1 MIIGDLA
8 SLLDSTLLFGIILLI
23 GSISGYMSEKVGIV
37 NIGIDGMMCMGALFF
52 GILSSDVVGLSDLGF
67 GGIFIALIITM
78 IATTFIGA
86 MHAFVCI
93 NLRANHII
101 SGTAINLVG
110 AALAAFL
117 NEPLAHSLFPG
128 VGLSRMKCR
137 FISGLDVTGGSGLY
151 GTTIILTVICVLI
164 CVTIWVI
171 INKTKTGLRYRAVG
185 ENPNAVDTQ
194 GISVFKY
201 QWIGV
206 LISGALAGLAG
217 AICLFR
223 MQVFSGSVQSMGYL
237 ALAILITGGWKIP
250 WIGVFSLIFAVL
262 NAGANSSVFTRIG
275 VDPMI
280 VFSLPYVITL
290 GVLLFSSKNILPPAH
305 SGIPFSKEKR

>member
-1 MIIGDLA
+1 MFGDLA
-8 SLLDSTLLFGIILLI
+8 TLLDSTLLFGIILLI

-52 GILSSDVVGLSDLGF
+52 GIFSSDAVGLANLGF
-67 GGIFIALIITM
+67 GAIFIAFVLTM

-93 NLRANHII
+93 NLKTNHII

-117 NEPLAHSLFPG
+117 NEPLANSLFPG
-128 VGLSRMKCR
+128 RGFSRINCGFQPTWHIANGLQ
-137 FISGLDVTGGSGLY
+137 GSSVLIFAIG
-151 GTTIILTVICVLI
+151 ILI
-164 CVTIWVI
+164 CVAIWVI
-171 INKTKTGLRYRAVG
+171 MSKTKIGLRYRAVG

-217 AICLFR
+217 AIYLFR
-223 MQVFSGSVQSMGYL
+223 INAFTGSVQSMGYL

-262 NAGANSSVFTRIG
+262 NAGANSSTFTRIG
-275 VDPMI
+275 LDPSF
-280 VFSLPYVITL
+280 VFSLPYIITL
-290 GVLLFSSKNILPPAH
+290 GVLLFSSKSIFPPAH

>member
-1 MIIGDLA
+1 MIFGDLTA
-8 SLLDSTLLFGIILLI
+8 LLDSTLLFGAILLI
-23 GSISGYMSEKVGIV
+23 GSIAGYMSEKVGVV

-52 GILSSDVVGLSDLGF
+52 GIFSSDVVGLGRLGIP
-67 GGIFIALIITM
+67 GLFIVLILTM
-78 IATTFIGA
+78 ITTTFIGA

-128 VGLSRMKCR
+128 QGYSKIMCN
-137 FISGLDVTGGSGLY
+137 FHSTWHIYDGLY
-151 GTTIILTVICVLI
+151 GSSVLMIVIGIAICV
-164 CVTIWVI
+164 I
-171 INKTKTGLRYRAVG
+171 IGIIMSKTKVGLRYRAVG

-201 QWIGV
+201 QWTGV

-223 MQVFSGSVQSMGYL
+223 SNVFTGSVQSIGYL
-237 ALAILITGGWKIP
+237 ALAILITGGWKIS
-250 WIGVFSLIFAVL
+250 WIAVFSLVFAVL
-262 NAGANSSVFTRIG
+262 NAGANSSTFTKIG
-275 VDPMI
+275 VNQLV
-280 VFSLPYVITL
+280 VFCLPYVITL
-290 GVLLFSSKNILPPAH
+290 GVLLFTSKNILPPAH

>member
-1 MIIGDLA
+1 MFGDWGA
-8 SLLDSTLLFGIILLI
+8 LLDYTLLFGVILLI
-23 GSISGYMSEKVGIV
+23 GSLAGYMSEKVGIV
-37 NIGIDGMMCMGALFF
+37 NIGIDGMMCIGALFF
-52 GILSSDVVGLSDLGF
+52 GIFASDVVGLAKLGF
-67 GGIFIALIITM
+67 GAIFLAILLTM
-78 IATTFIGA
+78 LATMFIGA

-93 NLRANHII
+93 NLKANHII

-117 NEPLAHSLFPG
+117 NEPLGHGLFPG
-128 VGLSRMKCR
+128 AGFSRIMCGFHATMPLSNGLFGSSILI
-137 FISGLDVTGGSGLY
+137 FIIGL
-151 GTTIILTVICVLI
+151 VICLI
-164 CVTIWVI
+164 VWLIMA
-171 INKTKTGLRYRAVG
+171 KTKVGLRYRAVG

-217 AICLFR
+217 AIWLFR
-223 MQVFSGSVQSMGYL
+223 SQAFSGSVQSMGYL

-250 WIGVFSLIFAVL
+250 WLCVFSLIFAVF
-262 NAGANSSVFTRIG
+262 NAGANTSTFTSIG
-275 VDPMI
+275 INSMI
-280 VFSLPYVITL
+280 VFSIPYIITL